1 MIDLAHFR
9 KDPDF
14 FAKAWRDRGE
24 QVDIAALTALDAQV
38 REQKQKGEALL
49 AELNQA
55 SKAIGQAA
63 REGKDVAA
71 AKEHARV
78 LGDQAKAVDA
88 ERTALETRLT
98 DFLLRYPN
106 PCLPLVPV
114 GKDASD
120 NRVVDEWGAKPTFAF
135 APKAHWD
142 LGPAL
147 DIIDFEGGSRLSG
160 SGFVVLKG
168 AGARLSRAL
177 VSWFLDQ
184 HTLVNG
190 YTELAVPFLVTPQ
203 TMQGTGQLPKFADQL
218 YRCADDDLLLIPTAE
233 VPITNYLKDQILDGA
248 ELPKLFT
255 AHTPCFRRE
264 AGAAGLGTR
273 GMTRVHQFDKVEM
286 VWFTAPERAESDL
299 LTMRGHAEA
308 LLRGLGLHYRVLELC
323 TGDTGFSAC
332 HTFDLEVWSAGTNSW
347 LEVSSCSDF
356 GEFQA
361 RRAGLRYRK
370 EKGAKPAPVAT
381 LNGSALALPRCL
393 IAILETYQQAD
404 GSVIV
409 PEVLRPY
416 FGGVE
421 RITAK
426 VGAGKG

>member
-1 MIDLAHFR
+1 MIDLALFR
-9 KDPDF
+9 KDPAA
-14 FAKAWRDRGE
+14 FATAWAARGE
-24 QVDIAALTALDAQV
+24 TVDIEGLIALDAQV
-38 REQKQKGEALL
+38 RDLKQRSESLQ
-49 AELNQA
+49 AEVNQA

-63 REGKDVAA
+63 KEGKDVAA
-71 AKEHARV
+71 AKEHARR
-78 LGDQAKAVDA
+78 LGDQAKVLDG
-88 ERTALETRLT
+88 ERAQLEGRLT
-98 DFLLRYPN
+98 ERLLHYPN
-106 PCLPLVPV
+106 PCLPTVPV
-114 GKDASD
+114 GKTSAD
-120 NRVVDEWGAKPTFAF
+120 NVVVAEWGAKPTFGF

-147 DIIDFEGGSRLSG
+147 DIIDFERAAKLSG

-184 HTLVNG
+184 HTGKNG
-190 YTELAVPFLVTPQ
+190 YTELAVPFLVSPQ
-203 TMQGTGQLPKFADQL
+203 AMQGTGQLPKFADQL

-233 VPITNYLKDQILDGA
+233 VPVTNYLKDEILEA
-248 ELPKLFT
+248 SELPKLFT

-264 AGAAGLGTR
+264 AGAAGIGTR

-286 VWFTAPERAESDL
+286 VWFTAPERAEADL
-299 LTMRGHAEA
+299 LTMRGHAEQ
-308 LLRGLGLHYRVLELC
+308 LLRDLGLHYRVLELC
-323 TGDTGFSAC
+323 TGDTGFSSC

-361 RRAGLRYRK
+361 RRAGLRYRR
-370 EKGAKPAPVAT
+370 EKGAKPSPVAT
-381 LNGSALALPRCL
+381 LNGSGLALPRCL

-404 GSVIV
+404 GSVVV

-416 FGGVE
+416 LGGLE
-421 RITAK
+421 RIAPK
-426 VGAGKG
+426 SGAGKG

>member
-14 FAKAWRDRGE
+14 FASAWRNRGE
-24 QVDIAALTALDAQV
+24 TVDIAALVALDAQV
-38 REQKQKGEALL
+38 REQKLKGETLL

-71 AKEHARV
+71 AKEHARL

-88 ERTALETRLT
+88 ARAEAEGRLNDALAHL
-98 DFLLRYPN
+98 PN
-106 PCLPLVPV
+106 PCLPVVPV
-114 GKDASD
+114 GKDSAD
-120 NRVVDEWGAKPTFAF
+120 NVVVGEWGAKPTFAF

-147 DIIDFEGGSRLSG
+147 DIIDFERGTKLSG

-177 VSWFLDQ
+177 ISWFLDQ
-184 HTLVNG
+184 HTQHHG
-190 YTELAVPFLVTPQ
+190 YTELAVPYLVQPQ
-203 TMQGTGQLPKFADQL
+203 MMYGVGQLPKFADQL
-218 YRCADDDLLLIPTAE
+218 YRCADDDLMLIPTAE
-233 VPITNYLKDQILDGA
+233 VPITNLLKDEILDGGQ
-248 ELPKLFT
+248 LPKLFT

-264 AGAAGLGTR
+264 AGAAGIGTR

-323 TGDTGFSAC
+323 TGDIGFSSC
-332 HTFDLEVWSAGTNSW
+332 HTYDLEVWSPGTNSW

-381 LNGSALALPRCL
+381 LNGSGLALPRCL

-404 GSVIV
+404 GSVVV

-416 FGGVE
+416 LGGLD

-426 VGAGKG
+426 SGAGTG

>member
-38 REQKQKGEALL
+38 REHKQRGETL
-49 AELNQA
+49 AADLNQA

-78 LGDQAKAVDA
+78 LGDQAKAIDG
-88 ERTALETRLT
+88 ERAAVEAKLT
-98 DFLLRYPN
+98 DLLLHFPN
-106 PCLPLVPV
+106 PCLPVVPV

-120 NRVVDEWGAKPTFAF
+120 NRVVAEWGAKPTFAF

-147 DIIDFEGGSRLSG
+147 DIIDFERAAKLSG

-168 AGARLSRAL
+168 AGARLNRAL

-184 HTLVNG
+184 HTQTNG

-218 YRCADDDLLLIPTAE
+218 YRCAEDDLLLIPTAE
-233 VPITNYLKDQILDGA
+233 VPVTNYLRDEILDLSD
-248 ELPKLFT
+248 LPKLFT

-264 AGAAGLGTR
+264 AGAAGIGTR

-286 VWFTAPERAESDL
+286 VWLTAPERAESDL
-299 LTMRGHAEA
+299 ITMRGHAEA

-323 TGDTGFSAC
+323 SGDTGFSAC
-332 HTFDLEVWSAGTNSW
+332 HTYDLEVWSPGTTSW

-370 EKGAKPAPVAT
+370 EKGAKPAALAT
-381 LNGSALALPRCL
+381 LNGSGLALPRCL
-393 IAILETYQQAD
+393 IAVLETFQQAD
-404 GSVIV
+404 GSVVV

-416 FGGVE
+416 LGGLE
-421 RITAK
+421 RISAK
-426 VGAGKG
+426 SGAGKG